1 MCPDHGGV
9 STSPE
14 GLTPTLNP
22 GRSGQN
28 FIHVHVDE
36 NESARAC
43 KSGDIQKFLE
53 GCAVPGR
60 PDRSLSRLEGRL
72 GARYVLCP
80 VGVT

>member
-14 GLTPTLNP
+14 ALTPTLIP

-36 NESARAC
+36 NELARAC
-43 KSGDIQKFLE
+43 ESGDVQKFPE

-60 PDRSLSRLEGRL
+60 PNWSLSRLEGRP
-72 GARYVLCP
+72 GARYMLCP